1 MLSIGEIENI
11 INSNYH
17 NQRPIHEKCEET
29 YEAIQEVKGNTFN
42 EKLRVFLYG
51 EPECANEGCDKRP
64 SFKTTFEK
72 GFGKY
77 CSDQCRS
84 TDYKKEEDEEEFEEI
99 SGKEELQ
106 KVVEENRYYQKAI
119 RKRDEELYKT
129 INSIDGQ
136 SFGEK
141 LCVYLADEKLE
152 CEHPDCENRPN
163 FVSRKEGFG
172 EFCSNQ
178 CKSQWRSLKAKITRE
193 CKNCGEKFSFNKNK
207 DKEFCSH
214 ECSNRYNSLIER
226 RVKNSKK
233 TQQERYGGVGTA
245 SAELLQKKRDTQE
258 EKYGDRHYTNRDKF
272 LETMKERY
280 GEKAFDGSGE
290 RLKNFFEQT
299 LTPRLQNE
307 ANIEILID
315 AEEYEGL
322 RKEKYPLK
330 CLRCDFEFESN
341 IRSQPLPSCPKC
353 SPKSKPEQQLF
364 EFVDGVLDNENA
376 IRHDRSVL
384 DSKELDIWIPSL
396 DVAIEYDGIFW
407 HSELNGNKDKDYH
420 LKKTQK
426 CEEKGVQLI
435 HVFGHEWR
443 QKKHVVK
450 SALRHK
456 LGETENRIYARNCE
470 VQEIETP
477 KKTTFLQRNH
487 LQGAGK
493 SNIKMGLVQGN
504 EIKAVMTFSKPK
516 ASHGA
521 SEGVELTRYASD
533 GSVIGGASRLLT
545 NFIREYSPDKIFTY
559 ADRRWSN
566 KGESMYPKIGF
577 EPAGAS
583 KPNYHYFRP
592 EAPNTLYH
600 RFGFRKSQ
608 LEDKLEYF
616 NPEMTEW
623 ENMVLNG
630 FDRIWDCGHLKFE
643 LTV

>member
-17 NQRPIHEKCEET
+17 NQRPIHEECEET
-29 YEAIQEVKGNTFN
+29 YEAIQEVKGDTFN

-51 EPECANEGCDKRP
+51 EPQCANEGCDNRP

-77 CSDQCRS
+77 CSKQCRAA
-84 TDYKKEEDEEEFEEI
+84 DYKKEENEEEFEKI
-99 SGKEELQ
+99 SGKNELRTIIE
-106 KVVEENRYYQKAI
+106 KNRYYQKAI
-119 RKRDEELYKT
+119 QKRDQDLYET
-129 INSIDGQ
+129 INGIEAD

-141 LCVYLADEKLE
+141 LCVYLADEEPK
-152 CEHPDCENRPN
+152 CKHPDCENRPN
-163 FVSRKEGFG
+163 FISRKQGFG
-172 EFCSNQ
+172 EFCSYEWR
-178 CKSQWRSLKAKITRE
+178 SQWKSLKAKVTRE
-193 CKNCGEKFSFNKNK
+193 CKNCGEEFTFNRNK
-207 DKEFCSH
+207 DKEFCSY
-214 ECSNRYNSLIER
+214 ECSNNYNSLIER
-226 RVKNSKK
+226 RVKKSKE

-245 SAELLQKKRDTQE
+245 SSKLLQKKRNTQK

-272 LETMKERY
+272 LDTMEERY
-280 GEKAFDGSGE
+280 GKNAFDGSGE

-299 LTPRLQNE
+299 LVPRLRNE

-330 CLRCDFEFESN
+330 CQKCDFKFESN
-341 IRSQPLPSCPKC
+341 VRSQPLPSCPKC
-353 SPKSKPEQQLF
+353 SPRSKPEQDLF
-364 EFVDGVLDNENA
+364 EFVDSITSENV

-384 DSKELDIWIPSL
+384 EGKELDIWIPSL
-396 DVAIEYDGIFW
+396 NIAIKHDGIFW
-407 HSELNGNKDKDYH
+407 HSELNGNKNKKYH
-420 LKKTQK
+420 LKKTQQ

-435 HVFGHEWR
+435 HVFGSEWH
-443 QKKHVVK
+443 QKKEVVK
-450 SALRHK
+450 SALQHK
-456 LGETENRIYARNCE
+456 LGETENRIYARDCE
-470 VQEIETP
+470 VREIETP
-477 KKTTFLQRNH
+477 KKTTFLQQNH

-493 SNIKMGLVQGN
+493 SSIKMGLVQGD
-504 EIKAVMTFSKPK
+504 EIKAIMTFSKPK

-521 SEGVELTRYASD
+521 NDGIELSRYASD
-533 GSVIGGASRLLT
+533 GSVVGGASRLLT
-545 NFIREYSPDKIFTY
+545 NFIRDHNPNKIFTY

-566 KGESMYPKIGF
+566 KGNSMYPKIGF

-583 KPNYHYFRP
+583 DPNYHYFRP

-600 RFGFRKSQ
+600 RFGFRKSK
-608 LEDKLEYF
+608 LKERLEYF
-616 NPEMTEW
+616 NSEMTEW